1 MASQNSRAVF
11 GVRAD
16 SGTIYVKEPLDYEQR
31 QQYTLVL
38 DVTDG
43 QHTCV
48 VVFWRVFKQAAN
60 VQSFDEHHHQHHRR
74 Q

>member
-1 MASQNSRAVF
+1 MAPQNSRAAF

-43 QHTCV
+43 QHTCIL
-48 VVFWRVFKQAAN
+48 VFWNISKELLKRAELPPT
-60 VQSFDEHHHQHHRR
+60 SLSTLPT
-74 Q
+74 